1 MPRNFKTF
9 LRTDIANAIVALLIA
24 TALFFYVSNSVGST
38 GGGISSPFG
47 PMSSSNETKEITIPV
62 RVDYDENQYFV
73 TGAPRQITITVKA
86 AHGVITSISNSN
98 SVMAVLDLTN
108 LNIGKHQVNFK
119 IVGVDNKLV
128 QSINPT
134 NATVE
139 IAEGDRKT
147 LPIDADYQRNNL
159 AEGVTEQSFSISTN
173 QATVIGSK
181 SQIATVSQIVAF
193 MDIPQNTDSNRNDS
207 VALQALDANG
217 NPVDGVQISPSSV
230 TARLTVNNSS
240 DSDNEN
246 ASAQVPITINPING
260 DASLF
265 SIVPNLQVANIS
277 GSEANVNAIST
288 VVVTVD
294 LSTVALGTPISYS
307 LTANNVVVDPKM
319 VEITV
324 AAL

>member
-9 LRTDIANAIVALLIA
+9 LRTDIANAIIALIIA
-24 TALFFYVSNSVGST
+24 MALFFYVSGSVGST

-98 SVMAVLDLTN
+98 SVMAVLDLSN

-119 IVGVDNKLV
+119 IVGIDNKLV
-128 QSINPT
+128 QSINPA
-134 NATVE
+134 NATIE
-139 IAEGDRKT
+139 IAEGDKKT
-147 LPIDADYQRNNL
+147 LPINSDYQRNNL
-159 AEGVTEQSFSISTN
+159 AEGVTEKSFSISTN
-173 QATVIGSK
+173 QATVVGNK
-181 SQIATVSQIVAF
+181 AQVAAVSQIVAF
-193 MDIPQNTDSNRNDS
+193 MDIPQNTDSDRNDS

-217 NPVDGVQISPSSV
+217 NAVDGVQISPSTV

-240 DSDNEN
+240 NSTSEN
-246 ASAQVPITINPING
+246 TSAQVPITINPING
-260 DASLF
+260 DASMF
-265 SIVPNLQVANIS
+265 SIIPNLQVANIT
-277 GSEANVNAIST
+277 GSEASVNAISS

-294 LSTVALGTPISYS
+294 LSTVALATPTSYT

-324 AAL
+324 NPL